1 MYNKSSQIGPELPPT
16 VPSQMFPTIL
26 EQKTNNSYDIL
37 TYNNSLYNYPS
48 VESAYPDKEPKYFVG
63 KSPEN
68 KKLREFK
75 FENMKESA
83 TPTPIPQSCQVE
95 NEPIREGFKL
105 DDLKDLDILLF
116 YDKKCPFSKEQLKQ
130 DFNDQLTLKDIKI
143 RGNKQMLTNIGG
155 TSVPFF
161 YSLKTNRKYIGLEK
175 NSENLFKNLSSK
187 ETFLSPQQEKVKN
200 LDVVIYSSNHC
211 PYCIRLNEML
221 KKENLLDYVTV
232 INDTSKMEN
241 LSNIQGFP
249 YCFSRKTNK
258 NMTGAPH
265 SSDILIKRL
274 SEDYRSSL

>member
-1 MYNKSSQIGPELPPT
+1 M
-16 VPSQMFPTIL
+16 
-26 EQKTNNSYDIL
+26 
-37 TYNNSLYNYPS
+37 
-48 VESAYPDKEPKYFVG
+48 
-63 KSPEN
+63 
-68 KKLREFK
+68 
-75 FENMKESA
+75 
-83 TPTPIPQSCQVE
+83 
-95 NEPIREGFKL
+95 
-105 DDLKDLDILLF
+105 
-116 YDKKCPFSKEQLKQ
+116 
-130 DFNDQLTLKDIKI
+130 
-143 RGNKQMLTNIGG
+143 
-155 TSVPFF
+155 
-161 YSLKTNRKYIGLEK
+161 EK

-249 YCFSRKTNK
+249 YCFSRTTNK